1 MGGARLM
8 TIKAC
13 SSLALGTAILSLAA
27 IVYGRAFIY
36 HDSGTYY
43 LYGQHIASEI
53 VQAAKFSRADMLPFG
68 DFEKDYV
75 GARSPSYSLVLYL
88 SSFIDGLS
96 GIVIVQSVSA
106 AWVLLLLF
114 KSAVGAHFIS
124 SYLFCLAL
132 LSVASSLSYFACFAM
147 PDVYAGVGALAAV
160 TWALFG
166 DRMTRLEAA
175 SLCFIVALSA
185 SFHPTIPLLLV
196 AAACIG
202 VAAAALLRA
211 GPPRLASRLGIV
223 CVAVFA
229 GWLTGPLYRTAE
241 QLVFRHALYAP
252 PFVTA
257 RLLGDGTGLAYLDE
271 TCPHTTVSVL
281 CNIPMQR
288 PVDSDAFLWGTAEQ
302 GGVYR
307 VVDPG
312 TRMALRSEQL
322 RFVASVILAHPL
334 EQLRASLLNAWQ
346 QLVAFEV
353 AEPLW
358 DPKTQA
364 SFSLFRQFDPRV
376 ANGVQFAGEDVLAVL
391 RQVLTAVSALGCVLF
406 VGLASR
412 RRFDRTQMR
421 VLALT
426 LAMMAVVV
434 VNAAICGALSKP
446 WPRYEARAIW
456 LLPACLMTIIAVSV
470 SASKRMRAPSP
481 EDSEGARRDWS

>member
-1 MGGARLM
+1 
-8 TIKAC
+8 
-13 SSLALGTAILSLAA
+13 
-27 IVYGRAFIY
+27 
-36 HDSGTYY
+36 
-43 LYGQHIASEI
+43 
-53 VQAAKFSRADMLPFG
+53 
-68 DFEKDYV
+68 
-75 GARSPSYSLVLYL
+75 
-88 SSFIDGLS
+88 
-96 GIVIVQSVSA
+96 
-106 AWVLLLLF
+106 
-114 KSAVGAHFIS
+114 
-124 SYLFCLAL
+124 
-132 LSVASSLSYFACFAM
+132 
-147 PDVYAGVGALAAV
+147 
-160 TWALFG
+160 
-166 DRMTRLEAA
+166 
-175 SLCFIVALSA
+175 
-185 SFHPTIPLLLV
+185 
-196 AAACIG
+196 
-202 VAAAALLRA
+202 
-211 GPPRLASRLGIV
+211 
-223 CVAVFA
+223 
-229 GWLTGPLYRTAE
+229 
-241 QLVFRHALYAP
+241 VFRHALYAP

-312 TRMALRSEQL
+312 TRMALRSEQP